1 MLHGFMLTC
10 PLSILLD
17 TWCMVWRNH
26 NALEG
31 TEFYVE
37 IEEGSGNVV
46 SVNGISSIEG
56 GTEQVKSTVM
66 RPPRALACP
75 PPSFSPTHSLSL
87 SRSLSLSPPSRPLSP
102 SLLPLPPSLSLSLC
116 PAVCLCRSLS
126 LSGGYI
132 LAVVGHMLTT
142 AHLQNT
148 GRLVLGS
155 SRTKMALPQFR
166 NV

>member
-1 MLHGFMLTC
+1 
-10 PLSILLD
+10 
-17 TWCMVWRNH
+17 MVWRNH

-75 PPSFSPTHSLSL
+75 PPSFSPTLALSL
-87 SRSLSLSPPSRPLSP
+87 SRSLALSR
-102 SLLPLPPSLSLSLC
+102 SLLPLALSLPLSSLSL
-116 PAVCLCRSLS
+116 PRCLCLCAPLSASVGRCLSVAAIFWQSLD
-126 LSGGYI
+126 
-132 LAVVGHMLTT
+132 TC
-142 AHLQNT
+142 
-148 GRLVLGS
+148 
-155 SRTKMALPQFR
+155 
-166 NV
+166 